1 MLNPFRYR
9 GYYYDEETGFYY
21 LINRYYDP
29 ETGRFLSADHVG
41 YMAEQIDTL
50 NGCNLFVYCLNNPVM
65 YSDPEGTAAWWEW
78 LIGAAVVVLVAA
90 ATVVTAGAAAVAL
103 GASTAAVG
111 ATMAGAAIGAGVAGG
126 VNLVTQ
132 GATQEHINFG
142 SLVFDSAVGGITGAL
157 SGISGALVGAGRT
170 AAGKLAQKGAQIAV
184 NLFLSTATYTTSNAL
199 SGKETTMSG
208 LALAGLNGIASGAL
222 FNRTLISTLSSIAFE
237 ALSYFDQW
245 KSYLFNV

>member
-90 ATVVTAGAAAVAL
+90 ATVATAGAAAVAL

-111 ATMAGAAIGAGVAGG
+111 ATMAGAAIGAGAAGG

-170 AAGKLAQKGAQIAV
+170 AAGKLAQKGAQIAM
-184 NLFLSTATYTTSNAL
+184 NFFISTTAYTVSSAL
-199 SGKETTMSG
+199 SGEEVTPGG
-208 LALAGLNGIASGAL
+208 LALAGFNGIAAG
-222 FNRTLISTLSSIAFE
+222 
-237 ALSYFDQW
+237 
-245 KSYLFNV
+245 YLFKKPIGSLIASLIGEIIGSTFNNHL